1 MFIFTKV
8 RSGELWSQDQ
18 ISLIES
24 LYIAH
29 DITVYLLRQ
38 TLLDVCLVAYCK
50 TNKKANKTSSVPLML
65 YFTFDDG
72 TKKVKFLFYFIM
84 VYGKKEY

>member
-1 MFIFTKV
+1 MYV
-8 RSGELWSQDQ
+8 W
-18 ISLIES
+18 
-24 LYIAH
+24 
-29 DITVYLLRQ
+29 LLTAKQ
-38 TLLDVCLVAYCK
+38 

>member
-1 MFIFTKV
+1 MYV
-8 RSGELWSQDQ
+8 W
-18 ISLIES
+18 
-24 LYIAH
+24 
-29 DITVYLLRQ
+29 LLTAKQ
-38 TLLDVCLVAYCK
+38 

-84 VYGKKEY
+84 VYGKKEYQKELDKKLIYFRIYEVNRDRVV

>member
-1 MFIFTKV
+1 MYV
-8 RSGELWSQDQ
+8 W
-18 ISLIES
+18 
-24 LYIAH
+24 
-29 DITVYLLRQ
+29 LLTAKQ
-38 TLLDVCLVAYCK
+38 

-84 VYGKKEY
+84 VYGKKEYQKELDKKLIYFRNYEVNRDRVA

>member
-1 MFIFTKV
+1 MYV
-8 RSGELWSQDQ
+8 W
-18 ISLIES
+18 
-24 LYIAH
+24 
-29 DITVYLLRQ
+29 LLTAKQ
-38 TLLDVCLVAYCK
+38 

-84 VYGKKEY
+84 VYGKKEYQKELDKKLIYFRIYGVNRDRVV

>member
-1 MFIFTKV
+1 MYV
-8 RSGELWSQDQ
+8 
-18 ISLIES
+18 
-24 LYIAH
+24 
-29 DITVYLLRQ
+29 LLLTAKQ
-38 TLLDVCLVAYCK
+38 

-84 VYGKKEY
+84 VYGKKEYQKELDKKLIYFRIYEVNRDRVV